1 MFEIIFKYSIN
12 KTEFNF
18 LGFINVLR
26 IIINRSLI
34 ERSAVTGEVSKTIQI
49 CLIKKNYER
58 NYFYLHVYARNRTIQ
73 Y

>member
-12 KTEFNF
+12 KTELYF

-49 CLIKKNYER
+49 CLIKKN
-58 NYFYLHVYARNRTIQ
+58 
-73 Y
+73 

>member
-12 KTEFNF
+12 KTELYF

-26 IIINRSLI
+26 IIINGSLI

-49 CLIKKNYER
+49 CLIKKNYEL
-58 NYFYLHVYARNRTIQ
+58 NYFYLHVYARNRTI

>member
-12 KTEFNF
+12 KTELYF

-49 CLIKKNYER
+49 CLIKKNYEQ
-58 NYFYLHVYARNRTIQ
+58 NYFYLHVYARNRTI